1 MPNFFLNKRLI
12 ILLIAIIVLVSL
24 IGFSL
29 REREN
34 ISRPEQFVKD
44 IVGFGQSLA
53 AKPAHKLAAFF
64 ENIND
69 LQNTYTENKKL
80 KSRLEGLAKL
90 EKEIADLKK
99 DNNELREVLDKKDD
113 LRSFTPI
120 QATVIG
126 RTPDR
131 WYEQIIIDSGKKS
144 GIQPDMAVITSKGL
158 IGKVIST
165 SEMTSTIELLSSDN
179 ARYRVAAEIQLKGK
193 KSVYGLIDGYDKEKK
208 MLIMRDLPIDQEK
221 IKPGQSVITS
231 GLGGIFPKGLDVGT
245 VKELTLDQFG
255 LTQTAYVKPSADFY
269 DFEHVMI
276 VARSMPSADEKGEE

>member
-12 ILLIAIIVLVSL
+12 ILLIGIIVLVSL

-29 REREN
+29 RDREN
-34 ISRPEQFVKD
+34 ISRPEQFIKD
-44 IVGFGQSLA
+44 IVGFGQSIA
-53 AKPAHKLAAFF
+53 AKPAHKVAAFF
-64 ENIND
+64 ENIDD

-99 DNNELREVLDKKDD
+99 DNAELREVLDKKND
-113 LRSFTPI
+113 LRDFTPV

-131 WYEQIIIDSGKKS
+131 WFEQIIIDKGKKS
-144 GIQPDMAVITSKGL
+144 GIKPDMAVITANGL
-158 IGKVIST
+158 IGKVVST

-179 ARYRVAAEIQLKGK
+179 TRSRVAAEIQGE
-193 KSVYGLIDGYDKEKK
+193 KSVYGLIDGYDKEQK
-208 MLIMRDLPIDQEK
+208 MLLVKDLPIDEVK
-221 IKPGQSVITS
+221 LKPGQSVITS
-231 GLGGIFPKGLDVGT
+231 GLGGIFPKGLDIGT
-245 VKELTLDQFG
+245 VEELKLDQFG

-269 DFEHVMI
+269 DFEHVM
-276 VARSMPSADEKGEE
+276 VVVRSMPSSEDKGEE